1 MAFQGMSP
9 ERVTLTGRYV
19 REMCGNHPVKGLF
32 REQPGLQRLF
42 GRCFNTSAESA
53 PEKLVGIM
61 DLVGKRT
68 G

>member
-1 MAFQGMSP
+1 
-9 ERVTLTGRYV
+9 
-19 REMCGNHPVKGLF
+19 MCGNHPVKGLF